1 MNINFLLSRPLED
14 DTYSDAAVVLFFTSR
29 SFLLIK
35 RRPWNEDPWSGQM
48 ALPGGHRKPWETA
61 LQAAVREAEEEVGIT
76 PNISG
81 SLGIFSPHSRPMKV
95 RVFLSHVKEE
105 LPFKVGPEVLWAA
118 WAREDDL
125 VKGEDCF
132 YFKGERVW
140 GMTYRILLAA
150 LGTSPASMGNL

>member
-1 MNINFLLSRPLED
+1 MNVNFLLSRPLED

-105 LPFKVGPEVLWAA
+105 LPFK
-118 WAREDDL
+118 DDL